1 MVRLKS
7 QASSLPTRFQ
17 RELELTSEVLSD
29 LNGHMDRA
37 LERTR
42 LKDKLYERDSV
53 EDLAERETWN
63 TELFV
68 LVQKFTNKLPIAT

>member
-1 MVRLKS
+1 MHLKS

-17 RELELTSEVLSD
+17 REMELTGEVLSD

-53 EDLAERETWN
+53 EDLAER
-63 TELFV
+63 
-68 LVQKFTNKLPIAT
+68 